1 MPVKYNGNLVEKARE
16 LRKNAT
22 PWENKLWYE
31 FLNKYTPR
39 FQRQRII
46 GNYIVDFY
54 CSKAY
59 LAIELDGGGHYE
71 EEKAQQD
78 AVRTENI
85 NRQGIEVMRFS
96 DFDIDTNFYEV
107 CSEIDRRVKEKYKA
121 V

>member
-1 MPVKYNGNLVEKARE
+1 MPLKYNGNLVEKARD

-39 FQRQRII
+39 FQRQKII

-54 CSKAY
+54 CSKAA
-59 LAIELDGGGHYE
+59 LAVELDGGGHYE
-71 EEKAQQD
+71 EEKANRD
-78 AVRTENI
+78 TVRTEYI
-85 NRQGIEVMRFS
+85 NRQGIEVIRFS
-96 DFDIDTNFYEV
+96 NFDIDTDFYEV
-107 CSEIDRRVKEKYKA
+107 CSAIDRRVKEKCKE